1 MKENNK
7 TLNQI
12 LDDYHNIEVK
22 IIENEGEVDASIEDM
37 LNINKAELEG
47 KLDGYEGFIKYL
59 DGQISYLKNMEAHYL
74 KRRKIL
80 EKTVT
85 NCKQSMIRAL
95 SLTEST
101 KVKTPNYNFS
111 LCESES
117 WSANLDN
124 IDKSQRMQLI
134 EEGFAENVFK
144 LSMSSLKSHYKS
156 SPDEDV
162 PKWVEIAKKPY
173 IRVS

>member
-59 DGQISYLKNMEAHYL
+59 DGQISYLKNMEAH
-74 KRRKIL
+74 
-80 EKTVT
+80 
-85 NCKQSMIRAL
+85 
-95 SLTEST
+95 
-101 KVKTPNYNFS
+101 
-111 LCESES
+111 
-117 WSANLDN
+117 
-124 IDKSQRMQLI
+124 
-134 EEGFAENVFK
+134 
-144 LSMSSLKSHYKS
+144 
-156 SPDEDV
+156 
-162 PKWVEIAKKPY
+162 
-173 IRVS
+173 